1 MTSFALQVTIA
12 MLFSSL
18 LARSAAVQSW
28 RHALRPPLS
37 MSPKGGGG
45 RLSTARRSSGRANVD
60 TISDSDK
67 VLLAKACRSAEDI
80 EKLGWD
86 LAPRL
91 QSGDVILL
99 NGDLGAGKTTLSRG
113 IIRSKFED
121 ERMVVTSPSYL
132 LDNSYQLDEQQFIHH
147 MDLYRLP
154 NGADLSMLGVPQIY
168 EHSLCLIEWPER
180 IAEAFMPRSYLTISI
195 SVASGGA
202 QDGEDECRTVTFSSN
217 DSARWADRI
226 KGL

>member
-1 MTSFALQVTIA
+1 MRGFAVEAFAA
-12 MLFSSL
+12 MLLLSSSL
-18 LARSAAVQSW
+18 IAVRSVLVQS
-28 RHALRPPLS
+28 RHAATLTLPAQRLSRLR
-37 MSPKGGGG
+37 
-45 RLSTARRSSGRANVD
+45 STARHGSSSRSNTN

-67 VLLAKACRSAEDI
+67 VLLVKVCRSAEDI
-80 EKLGWD
+80 ELLGKS

-91 QSGDVILL
+91 QTGDVIFL

-121 ERMVVTSPSYL
+121 DHMVVTSPSYL

-168 EHSLCLIEWPER
+168 EQSICLIEWPER
-180 IAEAFMPRSYLTISI
+180 ISEAFMPQSYLTISI
-195 SVASGGA
+195 SVQNEQGS
-202 QDGEDECRTVTFSSN
+202 DDECRTVTFSSN
-217 DSARWADRI
+217 NSAKWASKI
-226 KGL
+226 INL